1 MKRREFITALGGAAV
16 WPRAAQ
22 AQQSSKIYRIG
33 YLTANLSSYPW
44 VKGFVRELSDR
55 GYGPAIDGIWRRG
68 AYFVEKILNGAKPSD
83 LPVEGPSEFHLA
95 INLKAAKDM
104 GLSVPQHLVGR
115 ADELIKA
122 DVR

>member
-1 MKRREFITALGGAAV
+1 MNIENGCKSGALLA
-16 WPRAAQ
+16 
-22 AQQSSKIYRIG
+22 
-33 YLTANLSSYPW
+33 
-44 VKGFVRELSDR
+44 F
-55 GYGPAIDGIWRRG
+55 GPTIDGIWRRG

-104 GLSVPQHLVGR
+104 GLSVPQHLVAR